1 MSVPLKIGF
10 TPLVCCSSCARAA
23 ACALA
28 LWIPVTSM
36 SADVRAPRLS
46 INLPHGQSLAGGV
59 AISPDGSSVVYTP
72 RNEDPKA
79 PQQLWVRPIDSFEA
93 RSLAGTEN
101 ARQPFF
107 SPDGEWIGYFVDNQL
122 MKISLTGGRPV
133 TVSTLSLGARD
144 GSWGADGY
152 IVYGAGYGKGLAR
165 VSANGGRP
173 ETLTHPN
180 RDQDELQHMQPAI
193 LPGGEKVLFTIET
206 SNRTSIAVLS
216 VSDGEY
222 RVLDEIGERT
232 AAPRYLPS
240 GHLFYE
246 TPKALMVAPFDFKT
260 GLVTDPPVSV
270 IDEVPSFPR
279 FRQWYA
285 VSDTGTLVYTP
296 RNTPSEF
303 PKETVV
309 AVTRDGQPRPIAN
322 YIGYGGSPRVSP
334 DGTKIV
340 VVARTGPAM
349 PDLWLHDVKMAKT
362 ARLTTSG
369 GGAPVWSPDGRWIA
383 FGRLAHG
390 TWDVYRIRADGSSG
404 AEALVVGKDH
414 QYPASWSSDGS
425 SLFLVEQNQT
435 GVRDLLVLSPVAPG
449 TPTALVAT
457 AARERAPMI
466 SPNGQLLAY
475 VSNETGRDEVYVQRY
490 PGMIRRVQV
499 STDGGA
505 EPMWSPDGEEL
516 FYRNE
521 DQMLVVS
528 LTAEGTVKMRP
539 RVLFE
544 GSFVWSGPSGHPSYD
559 VSPGGK
565 GFVMLATDPT
575 YELLPSELHVIL
587 DWRTAIR
594 A

>member
-1 MSVPLKIGF
+1 MAPKRFRREQCRSVRR
-10 TPLVCCSSCARAA
+10 SAR
-23 ACALA
+23 
-28 LWIPVTSM
+28 
-36 SADVRAPRLS
+36 S
-46 INLPHGQSLAGGV
+46 INVCERTDGLWGLPPELMCRVQRGKTWYSGSVGV
-59 AISPDGSSVVYTP
+59 HCRRTRVKMEIVV
-72 RNEDPKA
+72 
-79 PQQLWVRPIDSFEA
+79 
-93 RSLAGTEN
+93 
-101 ARQPFF
+101 
-107 SPDGEWIGYFVDNQL
+107 
-122 MKISLTGGRPV
+122 
-133 TVSTLSLGARD
+133 
-144 GSWGADGY
+144 
-152 IVYGAGYGKGLAR
+152 
-165 VSANGGRP
+165 
-173 ETLTHPN
+173 
-180 RDQDELQHMQPAI
+180 
-193 LPGGEKVLFTIET
+193 ET
-206 SNRTSIAVLS
+206 STRTSVAVLS

-232 AAPRYLPS
+232 AAPRYLPC

-246 TPKALMVAPFDFKT
+246 TPKALMAAPFDFKT
-260 GLVTDPPVSV
+260 GLVINPPVSV

-279 FRQWYA
+279 SAQWYA
-285 VSDTGTLVYTP
+285 VSHNGTLVYTP

-309 AVTRDGQPRPIAN
+309 AVARDGQPRPIAD

-334 DGTKIV
+334 DGTTIV
-340 VVARTGPAM
+340 VGTRTGPAM
-349 PDLWLHDVKMAKT
+349 PDLWLHDVKIAKT

-383 FGRLAHG
+383 FSRLAHG

-490 PGMIRRVQV
+490 PEMIRRVQV
-499 STDGGA
+499 FTDGGA

-521 DQMLVVS
+521 DQMLVMS
-528 LTAEGTVKMRP
+528 LTADGTVKMRP

-544 GSFVWSGPSGHPSYD
+544 GSFVGTGPSGHPGYD

-565 GFVMLATDPT
+565 GFVMLVTDPT

-587 DWRTAIR
+587 DWRAAIR
-594 A
+594 P